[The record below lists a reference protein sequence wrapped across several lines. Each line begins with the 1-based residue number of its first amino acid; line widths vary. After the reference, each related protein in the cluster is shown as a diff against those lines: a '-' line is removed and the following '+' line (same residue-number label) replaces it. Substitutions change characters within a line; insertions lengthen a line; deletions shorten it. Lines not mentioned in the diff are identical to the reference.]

1 MENFFET
8 VFASGSVTPSTY
20 FLMAA
25 VALVS
30 GVLFSFVMSWKVRAN
45 RRFFLV
51 NAILP
56 VAIGTVIC
64 FVNGNIGA
72 GIAVGGA
79 FALVRFRSAQ
89 GTSDEIASILITMAG
104 GIAFGM
110 GYLAYGAIIMI
121 GLSLVYIAMTFLPI
135 FSHSALESEKLLKV
149 TVPESLDYATIFDDT
164 FAHYTKEAELVGTKT
179 VNMGSMFRLSY
190 RVKMKNLKEQK
201 EFIDEI
207 RTKNANLE
215 ISLLPYVTDN
225 KEL

>member
-1 MENFFET
+1 MENFFSSI
-8 VFASGSVTPSTY
+8 FASGSVTPASY
-20 FLMAA
+20 FIMAA
-25 VALVS
+25 TALLS
-30 GVLFSFVMSWKVRAN
+30 GILFSFLISFKVRAN
-45 RRFFLV
+45 KRFFLV

-56 VAIGTVIC
+56 VSIGTVIC

-89 GTSDEIASILITMAG
+89 GTSDEIASVLITMAG

-110 GYLAYGAIIMI
+110 GYLAYGAIIMVALSLAYI
-121 GLSLVYIAMTFLPI
+121 GLTYLPL
-135 FSHSALESEKLLKV
+135 FSHASLDSEKLLKV
-149 TVPESLDYATIFDDT
+149 TVPESLDYASIFDDT

-190 RVKMKNLKEQK
+190 RIKMKNLKEQK

-215 ISLLPYVTDN
+215 ISLLPYTTDN
-225 KEL
+225 REL

>member
-1 MENFFET
+1 MENFFSSL
-8 VFASGSVTPSTY
+8 FSSGSVTPTSY
-20 FLMAA
+20 FIMAGI
-25 VALVS
+25 ALAS
-30 GVLFSFVMSWKVRAN
+30 GILFSFLMSFKVRAN
-45 RRFFLV
+45 KRFFLV

-56 VAIGTVIC
+56 VAIATVIC

-89 GTSDEIASILITMAG
+89 GTSDEIASILITMAS

-110 GYLAYGAIIMI
+110 GYVAYGAIIMVAL
-121 GLSLVYIAMTFLPI
+121 GLVYIGLTFLPI
-135 FSHSALESEKLLKV
+135 FSHAHLESDRLLKV

-190 RVKMKNLKEQK
+190 RIKMKKLAEQK

>member
-1 MENFFET
+1 MENFFDT
-8 VFASGSVTPSTY
+8 VFASGSVTPPTY
-20 FLMAA
+20 FLMAGI
-25 VALVS
+25 ALAS
-30 GVLFSFVMSWKVRAN
+30 GILFSFLMSFRVRAN
-45 RRFFLV
+45 RRFFIV

-89 GTSDEIASILITMAG
+89 GTSDEITSILVTMAG

-110 GYLAYGAIIMI
+110 GYLAYGAIIMAALALIYI
-121 GLSLVYIAMTFLPI
+121 GLTFLPI
-135 FSHSALESEKLLKV
+135 FTHANLAEEKLLRV
-149 TVPESLDYATIFDDT
+149 TVPESLDYGSIFDDT

-190 RVKMKNLKEQK
+190 RVRLKNIKEQK

-215 ISLLPYVTDN
+215 IALLPYVTDN